1 MVVLGYRATT
11 TSILLA
17 NSRVL
22 SYANCGKERRL
33 KDLVDKTKIIDLVE
47 LLHHREWLP
56 LEGLQ
61 AAHDVDASGRQH
73 ILLYAKGLSQGNHL
87 RHASLHGLHLVRGV
101 GRWVKTPYKNIRF
114 K

>member
-22 SYANCGKERRL
+22 SYVNCGKERRL

-47 LLHHREWLP
+47 LLYHRGWIP
-56 LEGLQ
+56 PEGLQ
-61 AAHDVDASGRQH
+61 AARDVDASGMQH
-73 ILLYAKGLSQGNHL
+73 MLLYAKGLCQGNHL
-87 RHASLHGLHLVRGV
+87 RHVRLHGLHLVRGAC
-101 GRWVKTPYKNIRF
+101 
-114 K
+114 